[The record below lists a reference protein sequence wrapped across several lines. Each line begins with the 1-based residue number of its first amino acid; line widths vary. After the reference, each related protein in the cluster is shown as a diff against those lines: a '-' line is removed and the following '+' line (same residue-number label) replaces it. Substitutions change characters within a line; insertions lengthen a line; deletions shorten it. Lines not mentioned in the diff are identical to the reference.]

1 MPIASATIVTPCR
14 DAVTRIAATAE
25 SVLGQTA
32 VQSGRLR
39 LQYLVC
45 DGGSR
50 DGTVELARRICG
62 DRAEVRS
69 EADAG
74 MYHALAKGLG
84 AATGDVV
91 AYLNAGDVYHPAAL
105 DVVAD
110 VLEGTGARWL
120 TGMRVTCNEKLQ
132 VTEALLPYRYRR
144 SLLQRGLYGR
154 VLPFLQ
160 QESTFWRRELLAAV
174 DLDRLARLRLA
185 GDFYLWRCFAGEA
198 EPTIV
203 EAYLGGFT
211 VHRGQQSEQRGAYLA
226 ELESLRA
233 PDHLGH
239 RLLAWLE
246 GRLWSLPAPWKKRLN
261 PRLLRYDH
269 AEGRW
274 A

>member
-1 MPIASATIVTPCR
+1 MPITSATIVTPCR
-14 DAVTRIAATAE
+14 DAGRVIGATAE
-25 SVLGQTA
+25 SILGQTA
-32 VQSGRLR
+32 VRSGRLR
-39 LQYLVC
+39 LQFLVC

-50 DGTVELARRICG
+50 DDTVEVVRRICG
-62 DRAEVRS
+62 DRAQVRS
-69 EADAG
+69 EPDGG
-74 MYHALAKGLG
+74 MYDALAKGLR

-110 VLEGTGARWL
+110 VMEGTGARWL
-120 TGMRVTCNEKLQ
+120 TGMRVTCNERLQ
-132 VTEALLPYRYRR
+132 VTEALLPYRYRPN
-144 SLLQRGLYGR
+144 LLRRGLYGR

-160 QESTFWRRELLAAV
+160 QESTFWRRELLAGV
-174 DLDRLARLRLA
+174 DLVRLARLRLA
-185 GDFYLWRCFAGEA
+185 GDFYLWSCFAAEA

-211 VHRGQQSEQRGAYLA
+211 VHRGQQSEQRAAYLA

-246 GRLWSLPAPWKKRLN
+246 GRLWNLPAPWKKRLN
-261 PRLLRYDH
+261 PHLVRYDH